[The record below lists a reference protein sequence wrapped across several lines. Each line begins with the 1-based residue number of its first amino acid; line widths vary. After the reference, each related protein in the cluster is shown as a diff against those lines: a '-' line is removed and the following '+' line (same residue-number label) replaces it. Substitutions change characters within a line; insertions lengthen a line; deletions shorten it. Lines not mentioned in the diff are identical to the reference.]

1 MCKMHRF
8 RFIPSMRSLIWAFD
22 LHLYILKYPMILLA
36 DSVCPCQTVQADLDL
51 LCPHMCRLIWVY
63 DAHLAHAVRL
73 TQGYSIMQG
82 FVSTSCQ
89 PYSLT
94 LCILGKIFSR
104 RHFEIFFFVFPRKKI
119 WHFMQTVSNGDSL
132 HEMSKPVYGKNKE
145 NIVRLSSAESVCSVV
160 SVY

>member
-1 MCKMHRF
+1 MHRF

-22 LHLYILKYPMILLA
+22 LHSYILKYPMILLA
-36 DSVCPCQTVQADLDL
+36 DSVCPCQTMQADLDL

-94 LCILGKIFSR
+94 LCILGKMFSR
-104 RHFEIFFFVFPRKKI
+104 RHFEIFFFIFPRKKI
-119 WHFMQTVSNGDSL
+119 DISCKLSLMVTVCMKCRNL
-132 HEMSKPVYGKNKE
+132 LMGKIRK
-145 NIVRLSSAESVCSVV
+145 ISFVCRLLNLSVV
-160 SVY
+160 W